1 MKNMKLLISS
11 KRYNNIKLYSKQ
23 GIEVSAEKVKDTLN
37 ATAVKLNP
45 EEKAEEKESLL
56 RYHQENM
63 KEVDLDNKK
72 DD

>member
-11 KRYNNIKLYSKQ
+11 KRYNNIKLHSKQ

-63 KEVDLDNKK
+63 KEVDLDKKK